1 MKRKVS
7 NVTGHAFVAD
17 FSPEKPR
24 RMKSKAAVHGSSN
37 MQMSLAMKGT
47 NNWEL
52 NEPRNRNNIVE
63 GL

>member
-1 MKRKVS
+1 MKRKIA

-37 MQMSLAMKGT
+37 MQMSLAMKGHD
-47 NNWEL
+47 NWEL
-52 NEPRNRNNIVE
+52 N
-63 GL
+63 